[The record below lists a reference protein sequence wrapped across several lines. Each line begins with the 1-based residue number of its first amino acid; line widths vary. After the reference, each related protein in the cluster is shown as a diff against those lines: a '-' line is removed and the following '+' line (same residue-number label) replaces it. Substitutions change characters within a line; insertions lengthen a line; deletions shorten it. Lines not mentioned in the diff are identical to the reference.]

1 MSIFRMYTGTD
12 GQSHLEEQTLSA
24 HPILAEARSAVHIQF
39 QEIAA
44 GTFVDWH
51 PAPRRQYVIVL
62 AGQLELGF
70 KDGTTRRLN
79 PGDAMLAEDT
89 TGSGHTTRRSLRSRR
104 EVVNRGRAPIGSS
117 SLFLTLTEPPRVQ
130 TRNLTGNDSHFA
142 GGG

>member
-12 GQSHLEEQTLSA
+12 GQSHLEEQTISA

-39 QEIAA
+39 REIPA
-44 GTFVDWH
+44 GTFMDWH

-70 KDGTTRRLN
+70 KDRTTRRLN

-89 TGSGHTTRRSLRSRR
+89 TGSGHTTR
-104 EVVNRGRAPIGSS
+104 VVSATPAVAAIVPLAN
-117 SLFLTLTEPPRVQ
+117 
-130 TRNLTGNDSHFA
+130 
-142 GGG
+142 